1 MNILKSLWIFILL
14 GFMTGCAM
22 QTAETPFMATDLSG
36 KLGQGY
42 RQKVDNALIILD
54 ASSSMYDKDNG
65 SQKIVQAK
73 NVVLH
78 MNDTLPPL
86 KMQAGLHV
94 FGPTKGGSLEDSKLV
109 YGMTAY
115 DAAALAAAV
124 KDVQVEGLTP
134 LAKPL
139 LKSVDDLKESKG
151 RIAVIV
157 ISDGID
163 TYKKSPVEA
172 AEILKN
178 TFGDRICIYTILI
191 GSNPVGK
198 KVLED
203 VAAAG
208 KCGFA
213 TTEGDVASS
222 QGMAEFVEKVFLEK
236 EPEMPVAK
244 KPVPPPPAPV
254 QEKTITMDLK
264 VLFDFDKDNVLPRE
278 QDELD
283 EFAAFMKAHPQT
295 TAVLEG
301 HTDNYGS
308 EAYNNKL
315 SMRRAESVKKYLV
328 KKFNIDP
335 ARLATKGYGFS
346 RPLATNKTVDG
357 RQENRRVVAV
367 ISTNVKE

>member
-1 MNILKSLWIFILL
+1 MNILKSLWILVMI
-14 GFMTGCAM
+14 GFVASCAPM
-22 QTAETPFMATDLSG
+22 ATETPFTATDLSG

-42 RQKVDNALIILD
+42 KQKVDNALIILD
-54 ASSSMYDKDNG
+54 ASSSMYDKEN
-65 SQKIVQAK
+65 SNQKIVEAK

-94 FGPTKGGSLEDSKLV
+94 FGPTLGPNMQDSKLI
-109 YGMTAY
+109 YGMTDY
-115 DAAALAAAV
+115 KAADLAAAV
-124 KDVQVEGLTP
+124 KTVQVAGLTP

-139 LKSVDDLKESKG
+139 LKSIDDLKNSKG
-151 RIAVIV
+151 QIAVIIV
-157 ISDGID
+157 SDGMD
-163 TYKKSPVEA
+163 TYNQSPVEA
-172 AEILKN
+172 ATALKN
-178 TFGDRICIYTILI
+178 AFGDRICIYTILI
-191 GSNPVGK
+191 GNSPVGK
-198 KVLED
+198 KTLED

-213 TTEGDVASS
+213 TTQSAVATS
-222 QGMAEFVEKVFLEK
+222 QGMADFVEQVFLEK
-236 EPEMPVAK
+236 EVAKPVAQK
-244 KPVPPPPAPV
+244 AAPAPV
-254 QEKTITMDLK
+254 QEKTITMNLK

-308 EAYNNKL
+308 EAYNNAL
-315 SMRRAESVKKYLV
+315 SLRRAESVRKYMV
-328 KKFNIDP
+328 QKFSIEP
-335 ARLATKGYGFS
+335 SRLTTKGYGFS
-346 RPLATNKTVDG
+346 RPIATNKTDEG

>member
-1 MNILKSLWIFILL
+1 
-14 GFMTGCAM
+14 
-22 QTAETPFMATDLSG
+22 E
-36 KLGQGY
+36 
-42 RQKVDNALIILD
+42 V
-54 ASSSMYDKDNG
+54 
-65 SQKIVQAK
+65 
-73 NVVLH
+73 
-78 MNDTLPPL
+78 
-86 KMQAGLHV
+86 
-94 FGPTKGGSLEDSKLV
+94 
-109 YGMTAY
+109 
-115 DAAALAAAV
+115 
-124 KDVQVEGLTP
+124 
-134 LAKPL
+134 
-139 LKSVDDLKESKG
+139 
-151 RIAVIV
+151 
-157 ISDGID
+157 
-163 TYKKSPVEA
+163 
-172 AEILKN
+172 LKN

-203 VAAAG
+203 VTAAG

-213 TTEGDVASS
+213 TTEGAVASS

-244 KPVPPPPAPV
+244 KPAPAPAPM

-335 ARLATKGYGFS
+335 ARLTTKGYGFS

-367 ISTNVKE
+367 ISTNVKQ

>member
-1 MNILKSLWIFILL
+1 MNILKSLWILVMI
-14 GFMTGCAM
+14 GFVAGCAPM
-22 QTAETPFMATDLSG
+22 ATESPFTATDLSG
-36 KLGQGY
+36 KLAQGY
-42 RQKVDNALIILD
+42 KQKVDNAVIILD
-54 ASSSMYDKDNG
+54 ASSSMYDKEN
-65 SQKIVQAK
+65 SNQKFVEAK

-94 FGPTKGGSLEDSKLV
+94 FGPTLGANMEDSKLI

-115 DAAALAAAV
+115 KAADLAAAV
-124 KDVQVEGLTP
+124 KSVEVSGLTP

-139 LKSVDDLKESKG
+139 LKSVTDLKDSKG
-151 RIAVIV
+151 PIAVIV
-157 ISDGID
+157 VSDGID
-163 TYKKSPVEA
+163 TYNQSPVEA
-172 AEILKN
+172 AETLKN
-178 TFGDRICIYTILI
+178 AFGDRICIYTILI
-191 GSNPVGK
+191 GNSPVGK
-198 KVLED
+198 KTLED

-213 TTEGDVASS
+213 TTQSAVATS
-222 QGMAEFVEKVFLEK
+222 QGMADFVEKVFLEK
-236 EPEMPVAK
+236 EAEKPVAQK
-244 KPVPPPPAPV
+244 VAPAPV
-254 QEKTITMDLK
+254 QEKTITMNLK

-308 EAYNNKL
+308 EAYNNAL
-315 SMRRAESVKKYLV
+315 SLRRAESVRKYLV
-328 KKFNIDP
+328 QKFAIAP
-335 ARLATKGYGFS
+335 TRLTTKGYGFS
-346 RPLATNKTVDG
+346 RPLATNKTDEG